1 MPRRKNLD
9 APFQSITGASYRTGI
24 STAYIRSGCKD
35 GTIPHIR
42 VGTDYRVNMPLWL
55 AQLNEQSAQN
65 SHGGELHVQ

>member
-9 APFQSITGASYRTGI
+9 APFQPITGASYRTGI

-42 VGTDYRVNMPLWL
+42 VGTDYRVNMRLWL
-55 AQLNEQSAQN
+55 AQLDKQSTD
-65 SHGGELHVQ
+65 HRLEVK